1 MTKPPFDKL
10 DPELL
15 EVMECERQVEDNLA
29 RIRICARAAA
39 EASEKLLH
47 CAASEKLRAGFVP
60 FQVAALLRAVADR
73 IEANGIGDPPTEWDA
88 TPWDRAEEV

>member
-1 MTKPPFDKL
+1 MTKRQFEL

-15 EVMECERQVEDNLA
+15 KAMECERQVDENLA
-29 RIRICARAAA
+29 RMRICARAAA

-47 CAASEKLRAGFVP
+47 CAASEKSRAGFVP
-60 FQVAALLRAVADR
+60 SQIAAWLRAAADR